1 MLAEDY
7 SSPCGCRPVLTG
19 YGLAHAK
26 PLDVAESPNIVR
38 GAEIAHWSPERLID
52 ADNTKVRVRSISRAS
67 PGSTKV
73 QRAAHKACTALPAQW
88 PCGLLQAGRAGA
100 SQS

>member
-1 MLAEDY
+1 MAACTSLEMYKTEPVSAAGHVMLAEDDAA
-7 SSPCGCRPVLTG
+7 PCGCRPVLTG

-52 ADNTKVRVRSISRAS
+52 ADNTKVPLTCMHVR
-67 PGSTKV
+67 
-73 QRAAHKACTALPAQW
+73 CTLG
-88 PCGLLQAGRAGA
+88 C
-100 SQS
+100 

>member
-1 MLAEDY
+1 MLTEDD

-52 ADNTKVRVRSISRAS
+52 ADNTKVRLAPHEPRAAWRSGHAALLA
-67 PGSTKV
+67 GSTG
-73 QRAAHKACTALPAQW
+73 T
-88 PCGLLQAGRAGA
+88 